1 MYNQYLAAAE
11 QAPLHTQ
18 APCAQPPPP
27 PDDCG
32 ESKSAQTAA
41 VFSDLGRSLTDR
53 LKNVKIDMDTLIVLI
68 IVWFLLGDGN
78 ETDWD
83 ELMLIGALLL
93 LGV

>member
-1 MYNQYLAAAE
+1 
-11 QAPLHTQ
+11 
-18 APCAQPPPP
+18 
-27 PDDCG
+27 
-32 ESKSAQTAA
+32 
-41 VFSDLGRSLTDR
+41 
-53 LKNVKIDMDTLIVLI
+53 MDTLIVLI